1 MQVRDVMTRKFTLV
15 TPDTTIQEAA
25 RLMRDEDFGF
35 LPVGSV
41 DHLDGTLTDR
51 DMVIRAL
58 AEGRSVDTPV
68 EDILSDDVICVREDL
83 DVSEAAQVMRRH
95 QIRRLAV
102 VDGGERMVGVISVG
116 DIARELGDDDLT
128 GDIEDAVAQPH

>member
-1 MQVRDVMTRKFTLV
+1 MQVRDIMTRKFTLV

-35 LPVGSV
+35 LPVGSS

-51 DMVIRAL
+51 DMVVRAL
-58 AEGRSVDTPV
+58 AEGMSADTPV
-68 EDILSDDVICVREDL
+68 EDILSDDVICVRDAL
-83 DVSEAAQVMRRH
+83 DIDEAAAVMRRH

-102 VDGGERMVGVISVG
+102 VDGGERMVGVVSVG
-116 DIARELGDDDLT
+116 DIARETGDDDLP
-128 GDIEDAVAQPH
+128 GDIEQGVARTH

>member
-1 MQVRDVMTRKFTLV
+1 MQVRDVMTRQFTLV

-35 LPVGSV
+35 LPVGSI

-58 AEGRSVDTPV
+58 AEGMSADTPV
-68 EDILSDDVICVREDL
+68 EDILSDDVVCVREDL
-83 DVSEAAQVMRRH
+83 DIDEAAAVMRRH

-102 VDGGERMVGVISVG
+102 VDVGERMVGIVSVG

-128 GDIEDAVAQPH
+128 GDIEEGVAQPN